1 MQYAVQRDIYAS
13 PKKRTTTHTMPYQ
26 ILRRVLCLPLLS
38 LCLLTTDGALAG
50 DKEPGPDATPASAA
64 RAVILIIGDGM
75 DEQQITIARNY
86 LHGASGR
93 LLLDQMPL
101 RSNSQILATEDNM
114 SGRPVYVSDSA
125 NTATSMATG
134 AVTSRKRIATSAG
147 SDQDLE
153 TIVEL
158 AAQNGYRTG
167 VVTTSSVTD
176 ATPAAFATHISHR
189 LCENPDNMEE
199 VSYLDIF
206 LAACPADMK
215 ANGGKGSIAEQ
226 LVESP
231 LDVILGG
238 GSKHFAPM
246 AEGANVSVLELARQL
261 GFEVVVSREELVQA
275 GSSGRLLGLFS
286 RSTMPVRL
294 QGENGRSAEEP
305 EASALNHLHRYLGE
319 VTLPEPM
326 NCEPNRAAAAMP
338 SLRMMTETALNRLS
352 KDNPKG
358 FFLMV
363 ESASIDKQSHERKPC
378 GSIGELQQLEEALA
392 SALNH
397 AQSHPNTLVL
407 VTADHSQA
415 AQLVPFESHYAEYP
429 IPVYTPGKM
438 ARIRTP
444 EGSLL
449 AVNYA
454 TNSFSHEEHTGASV
468 PLFSNEEGLGRVPAY
483 ITQPELFTIMRDYLG
498 L

>member
-1 MQYAVQRDIYAS
+1 
-13 PKKRTTTHTMPYQ
+13 MPYQ
-26 ILRRVLCLPLLS
+26 FLRSTVCLPLLS
-38 LCLLTTDGALAG
+38 LSLLTTGGALAG
-50 DKEPGPDATPASAA
+50 EKKPEPDAPAA

-101 RSNSQILATEDNM
+101 RSNSQILATEDNS

-158 AAQNGYRTG
+158 AAQHGYRTG
-167 VVTTSSVTD
+167 VVTTSSITD

-189 LCENPDNMEE
+189 LCENPEKMEE
-199 VSYLDIF
+199 VSYMDIF
-206 LAACPADMK
+206 LAACPDDLK
-215 ANGGKGSIAEQ
+215 ANGGRGSIAEQ

-238 GSKHFAPM
+238 GSKHFTPS
-246 AEGANVSVLELARQL
+246 AEGTNISVLELARQL
-261 GFEVVVSREELVQA
+261 GFEVVVSKQELTQA

-286 RSTMPVRL
+286 PGTMPVRL
-294 QGENGRSAEEP
+294 QGENGRSAEKP
-305 EASALNHLHRYLGE
+305 DASALNHLHRYLGE

-326 NCEPNRAAAAMP
+326 NCEANPAAAAMP
-338 SLRMMTETALNRLS
+338 SLQQMTETALNLLS
-352 KDNPKG
+352 LDNPRG

-363 ESASIDKQSHERKPC
+363 ESASIDKQELTRGFSIAGTAGYPVFHALGEERVL
-378 GSIGELQQLEEALA
+378 IGFAIQR
-392 SALNH
+392 
-397 AQSHPNTLVL
+397 LVML
-407 VTADHSQA
+407 SNDVFYIHRLSRCF
-415 AQLVPFESHYAEYP
+415 VF
-429 IPVYTPGKM
+429 V
-438 ARIRTP
+438 
-444 EGSLL
+444 SL
-449 AVNYA
+449 
-454 TNSFSHEEHTGASV
+454 
-468 PLFSNEEGLGRVPAY
+468 
-483 ITQPELFTIMRDYLG
+483 
-498 L
+498 